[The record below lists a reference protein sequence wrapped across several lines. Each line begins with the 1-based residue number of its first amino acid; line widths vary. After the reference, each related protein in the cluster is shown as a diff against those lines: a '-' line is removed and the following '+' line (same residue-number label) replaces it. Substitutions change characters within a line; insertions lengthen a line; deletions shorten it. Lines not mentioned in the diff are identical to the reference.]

1 MNFGKLAAAFG
12 AAIWLSCAISSA
24 AAAADWNGTWV
35 GNWSNGNGAQIIF
48 AGNALSGVYWDGDY
62 IMDAHAALSDGGHV
76 VSITWTG
83 ATAVLTRDGDAT
95 AHIVIREHHHAD
107 AAFVLKKDGG

>member
-1 MNFGKLAAAFG
+1 VNFGRLISVFAALLGCSVAFAG
-12 AAIWLSCAISSA
+12 AAS
-24 AAAADWNGTWV
+24 DWNGTWV

-62 IMDAHAALSDGGHV
+62 IMDAHAALSDDGRV

-95 AHIVIREHHHAD
+95 AHIVIREHDRAD